1 MDKVI
6 ENISLKRS
14 NRYMKKLEL
23 LKKNEKKIQTSSIS
37 IQTDEISYKQ
47 KKNNKDKNI
56 KKIQTIDIE
65 TQTENYENIYKN
77 KYYSLLLNLKNVK
90 FSNNSDNNY
99 TIGKI
104 HKLGNELNLNFSIM
118 NNSEIIFFDN
128 DEITYKIT
136 IDRESITFNYLKNNI
151 IKKIKKDYVLD
162 FLLIKDKKNIFSKI
176 NNITILIIKGNLD
189 YYFIKKNF

>member
-1 MDKVI
+1 
-6 ENISLKRS
+6 
-14 NRYMKKLEL
+14 
-23 LKKNEKKIQTSSIS
+23 
-37 IQTDEISYKQ
+37 
-47 KKNNKDKNI
+47 
-56 KKIQTIDIE
+56 
-65 TQTENYENIYKN
+65 
-77 KYYSLLLNLKNVK
+77 
-90 FSNNSDNNY
+90 
-99 TIGKI
+99 
-104 HKLGNELNLNFSIM
+104 M